1 MILTTIVFCEQFDSV
16 LVSTACYKVKK
27 VDENLKARGKI
38 RRSVQKAFT
47 AKKRPNRGK
56 CRLYF
61 RHSLFSDELSFLA
74 ST

>member
-1 MILTTIVFCEQFDSV
+1 MILTTIAFYEQFDSV

-47 AKKRPNRGK
+47 VKRRPK
-56 CRLYF
+56 
-61 RHSLFSDELSFLA
+61 
-74 ST
+74 